1 MDVLAVGPAAVDAP
15 LLSAV
20 AHRSGGVLMLHESAA
35 LPSERFRIEIR
46 VFGLCSS
53 CVHSGSGFCT

>member
-15 LLSAV
+15 LLGAV

-35 LPSERFRIEIR
+35 LLFS
-46 VFGLCSS
+46 
-53 CVHSGSGFCT
+53 